1 MVDIVSLVGVVATIA
16 VTLMVLVMLWFVR
29 DSMGSE
35 IHQPSLGEGEGTDD
49 AA

>member
-1 MVDIVSLVGVVATIA
+1 MVDIVSLIGVVATIA

-29 DSMGSE
+29 NSMGNE
-35 IHQPSLGEGEGTDD
+35 THQPSLDEGTDD